1 MGDWKIY
8 KKEQEPHEIGKLPE
22 IPPWRDFSKSK
33 TELRGRTFQA
43 TDREVEVVNLAIYL
57 RRPILIT
64 GPPGSGKSSLA
75 FSVAWQLKL
84 GKVLHWSINSRS
96 TLKEGIYSYDAIAR
110 LRDANL
116 RQPNDKNQK
125 SPTHKSTEDIGRYIR
140 LGPLGTAFFPA
151 HNNRPRVLLIDEIDK
166 SDIDLPNDLLHVFE
180 EGEFIIP
187 ELMRVADETG
197 EVAVMPFDGEKDN
210 DKVKINQGKIRCEQF
225 PLVFM
230 TSNGERDLPPAFLRR
245 CLQSDIKPPDE
256 KQLDSIIQAHLGG
269 EDINSEE
276 SGDLIKSFIEKRGES
291 GVVATDQLL
300 NAIFMLARNKKIAPN
315 ELENLK
321 GVLFKEIGRR

>member
-8 KKEQEPHEIGKLPE
+8 KKEQEPHEIGELPE

-33 TELRGRTFQA
+33 TDLRGRTFQA

-75 FSVAWQLKL
+75 FSVAWTLNL
-84 GKVLHWSINSRS
+84 GNVLHWAINSHS
-96 TLKEGIYSYDAIAR
+96 TRKEGLYSYDAIAR

-116 RQPNDKNQK
+116 EQSRHKDQK
-125 SPTHKSTEDIGRYIR
+125 GPTPKSIEDIGLYIT

-151 HNNRPRVLLIDEIDK
+151 PNNRPRVLLIDEIDK

-187 ELMRVADETG
+187 ELVRLGDKTKK
-197 EVAVMPFDGEKDN
+197 VAVMPFDGEKEE
-210 DKVKINQGKIRCEQF
+210 DKVKIKGGKIRCEQF

-245 CLQSDIKPPDE
+245 CLQLDIKPPDE
-256 KQLDSIIQAHLGG
+256 KQLNSIIKAHLGV

-276 SGDLIKSFIEKRGES
+276 SGELIKSFIEKRGES

-315 ELENLK
+315 ELKNLK
-321 GVLFKEIGRR
+321 EVLFKELGRR